1 MEIGKIFKDHL
12 TAVREW
18 DMLLEKKNAYI
29 FGEEE
34 FDLELFQN
42 AMRDSWKLFQYL
54 LDQDE
59 LVVSTIHHRNPIGNV
74 SVITFM
80 QLVSQIV
87 LYEADCYVGD
97 ESKDYIFNASQ
108 YAAHFLLNAVINE
121 AGMYIDEPVV
131 GGDLDGIADRYY
143 EYNIE
148 TGDLSDL
155 KELAK
160 QLNKIG

>member
-1 MEIGKIFKDHL
+1 MEIGKVFKDHL
-12 TAVREW
+12 IAVREW
-18 DMLLEKKNAYI
+18 DMLLEKKNAYL

-42 AMRDSWKLFQYL
+42 AMRDSWRLFQYL

-59 LVVSTIHHRNPIGNV
+59 LVVSTIHHRNPMENV

-80 QLVSQIV
+80 QLVSRIA

-97 ESKDYIFNASQ
+97 DSKEYIFNASQ
-108 YAAHFLLNAVINE
+108 YAAHCLLNAVVNQ
-121 AGMYIDEPVV
+121 AGMYIDELVV